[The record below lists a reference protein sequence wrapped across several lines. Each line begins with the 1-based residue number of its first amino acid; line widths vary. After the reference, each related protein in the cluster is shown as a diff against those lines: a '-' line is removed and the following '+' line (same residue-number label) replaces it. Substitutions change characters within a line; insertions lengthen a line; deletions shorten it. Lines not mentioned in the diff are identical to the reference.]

1 MPYIDPEKR
10 KEFESILD
18 QLDNISIRTG
28 DMNYFISSV
37 LHRWIRK
44 YKLCYDMLNSIVGVL
59 ECIKLELYRM
69 IAAPY
74 EDQKKEENGPVSGLD
89 KNDE

>member
-74 EDQKKEENGPVSGLD
+74 EDQKKEEKCPVSGLD
-89 KNDE
+89 KKDE